1 MPEEYLTVTAARLT
15 MGISEGKI
23 ASMIKSGEL
32 PTIPNPRNKAS
43 KLIPKTA
50 VDQWIERAS
59 VVPPP
64 QRKKRTEDADEG
76 KKKKRPAAA

>member
-1 MPEEYLTVTAARLT
+1 MPEEYLTVTAARRA

-43 KLIPKTA
+43 KLIPKSA

-59 VVPPP
+59 VVPPT
-64 QRKKRTEDADEG
+64 QRKKKTEDEDEG
-76 KKKKRPAAA
+76 DKKEWVPAA